1 LIERRTIFAPKSM
14 IDATAELPEEVP
26 LAWSRKDVE
35 QRLFFTGGRHTR
47 VNAVLTMMLGLGAT
61 VAFYAILVPFD
72 GSYYA
77 DMFTKRSWV
86 QYATVLLSFWSLAI
100 LLVKGRKLA
109 FQRRALDYAIAPRDS
124 DFVLSASNVDQV
136 TDRIYQICDDP
147 RNFVLYNRIVVA
159 LANLRNLGRIGDVGD
174 ILRAQAESDEAASE
188 TSYAL
193 VSGFVW
199 AIPVLGF
206 IGTVLGLSEAIGSF
220 SAVLEQSEDMSQI
233 KDSLRSV
240 TGGLATAFETT
251 LVALVAAL
259 AIQLLLTFL
268 KKSEQEF
275 LDDCAEYSTNQVV
288 NHLRILPYERVDVGK

>member
-1 LIERRTIFAPKSM
+1 M
-14 IDATAELPEEVP
+14 IDATSDLPEEVP
-26 LAWSRKDVE
+26 LAWSRKDIE
-35 QRLFFTGGRHTR
+35 QRMFFSGGRHTR
-47 VNAVLTMMLGLGAT
+47 VNAGLTFLLGLAAT

-72 GSYYA
+72 GTYYA

-86 QYATVLLSFWSLAI
+86 QYASVLLSFWSLTI
-100 LLVKGRKLA
+100 LFIKSRKLA
-109 FQRRALDYAIAPRDS
+109 FQRRALDYAVAPRDS
-124 DFVLSASNVDQV
+124 DFVLSAANVDQV
-136 TDRIYQICDDP
+136 TDRIYQICDNP
-147 RNFVLYNRIVVA
+147 RNFILYNRIVVA
-159 LANLRNLGRIGDVGD
+159 LANLRNLGRVGDVGD
-174 ILRAQAESDEAASE
+174 ILKAQAESDEASSE
-188 TSYAL
+188 TSYSL

-220 SAVLEQSEDMSQI
+220 SAVLEQSEDMSQV

-259 AIQLLLTFL
+259 AIQLILVFL

-275 LDDCAEYSTNQVV
+275 LDDCAEYSTNQIV
-288 NHLRILPYERVDVGK
+288 NHLRILPYERIDVDE

>member
-1 LIERRTIFAPKSM
+1 M

-26 LAWSRKDVE
+26 LAWSRKDIE
-35 QRLFFTGGRHTR
+35 QRMFFSGGKHTR
-47 VNAVLTMMLGLGAT
+47 ANAVFTFLIGLAAT
-61 VAFYAILVPFD
+61 VAFYAILIPFD
-72 GSYYA
+72 STYYA

-86 QYATVLLSFWSLAI
+86 QYGTVLLTFWSLAI
-100 LLVKGRKLA
+100 MFIKSRKLA
-109 FQRRALDYAIAPRDS
+109 FQRRALEYAIAPRDS
-124 DFVLSASNVDQV
+124 DFVLSAANADQV
-136 TDRIYQICDDP
+136 TDRIFQICDDP
-147 RNFVLYNRIVVA
+147 RNFILYNRIVVA
-159 LANLRNLGRIGDVGD
+159 LANLRNLGRVGDVGD
-174 ILRAQAESDEAASE
+174 ILQTQAESDEASSE

-233 KDSLRSV
+233 KESLRSV

-259 AIQLLLTFL
+259 AIQLLLTYV

-275 LDDCAEYSTNQVV
+275 LDECTEYSTNQVV
-288 NHLRILPYERVDVGK
+288 NHLRILPYERIDVSE